1 MRITSSFIVTALLF
15 IGSGLFAETPKVIPH
30 DFAKW
35 EKAVQAF
42 EKADAEK
49 TPPKHA
55 VLFVG
60 SSTIVRW
67 KSLAADFP
75 DTLVLNRGFGGNQI
89 ADSTQFAERMI
100 FPYDPSMIVLRAG
113 GNDIH
118 AGRSA
123 MEVFGDFKAFVAKMR
138 TKFSEIPI
146 AYLALSPAISRITER
161 AEGDKL
167 NALISAYIKET
178 PNLIFIDTSK
188 VSLNAEGQPRPELFV
203 KDMLHFNEDGY
214 KILAEV
220 VRPYMPKNKAK

>member
-1 MRITSSFIVTALLF
+1 MRTFVSITLVAFLAAAHA
-15 IGSGLFAETPKVIPH
+15 FAEPLKKIPH

-35 EKAVQAF
+35 EKAVAAF

-49 TPPKHA
+49 APPKGA

-67 KSLAADFP
+67 KSLAQDFP
-75 DTLVLNRGFGGNQI
+75 ETLVLNRGFGGNQI
-89 ADSTQFAERMI
+89 ADSTHYAERMI
-100 FPYDPSMIVLRAG
+100 FPYEPSMIVLRAG

-123 MEVFGDFKAFVAKMR
+123 EEVFGDFKDFVAKVR
-138 TKFSEIPI
+138 SKFASIPI

-161 AEGDKL
+161 EEGDKL
-167 NALISAYIKET
+167 NTLIAAFVKSQ

-188 VSLNAEGQPRPELFV
+188 VSLGSDGQPQPELFV
-203 KDMLHFNEDGY
+203 ADKLHFSEAGY
-214 KILAEV
+214 KRLVEV
-220 VRPYMPKNKAK
+220 VRPYMPKNKTK